1 MHRTLFFFLLL
12 LLAISA
18 TAQELMLQGRVVDDE
33 TGEPLPYASIY
44 VDAGRGTLTNTDG
57 DFHLSVSSQDV
68 LQVSYVGYEKLRI
81 KAGEVTRVVRLK
93 PFKQQLREVVVVPV
107 DEWAIVK
114 QVINNLKKD
123 FSKHKNERQGY
134 FMRTLMKNR
143 KDSYL
148 VESFMAAGSAVN
160 LREEETFSGIYGKNA
175 AGDSSR
181 MGLGFT
187 NIQHITEIAP
197 RTSSCLYWRE
207 AIKPLQS
214 VATAK
219 KYYDVEVETL
229 SGSEEEKLYR
239 IHFRWKKRKK
249 GQNETSDELSMV
261 PGNRRY
267 LTGTAFVD
275 AKTLKL
281 LRFEGEVG
289 NAYLT
294 YNYFIRQANAIKF
307 QIGYDYSHGFAAVNN
322 LAIEG
327 GNDLMQYKVLM
338 FGIGADSLVAAGGGY
353 TDNNI
358 LEAVKNAG
366 YNAALWDKYDIVK
379 RTKEEESVAFGTASD
394 PSDVPT
400 IESGE
405 PLPFIENET
414 ASNGPA
420 DVLENVPAKK
430 VFHFS
435 EAFRPVLERLS
446 AFGNTIP
453 QEKVFVHMDNTSYQ
467 LGDTIWFTAY
477 TRQTNTGRPS
487 DVSGVL
493 YVELYGQEGYMIER
507 KLIQMKGGRGSG
519 FFALTKQIQYAGFYE
534 LRAYTRWQL
543 NWGLFEHKHTDK
555 LYFATKRQEKEYYRD
570 YEKLYS
576 RVFPVYDK
584 PIEPGEFN
592 HDMTLRA
599 MRRLYKSDSERSEIT
614 LSLYPEGG
622 NLVAGQPCRIAFEA
636 AWNNGEWAEGKL
648 IYGNDSAKVQNR
660 GRGLF
665 EITPQ
670 KGMEQDVRFVTEDGQ
685 TAKAKLPKAEQTGV
699 SLHLEQGSDSW
710 VSHIYNSADLPTDS
724 LALSLMHEGR
734 LVDWQL
740 VAELAETER
749 GRLYNINDTLLA
761 EAGVYQLTVFDTQ
774 GRVYADRL
782 FFARGKEG
790 LGPTLNIE
798 GLKDEYQPFEKVELK
813 VTPSRLSQGG
823 EKEVSPRNWRGAV
836 SLSVRD
842 DMRRDFLYDDG
853 NILTEMLLS
862 SEIRGFVPQPGWYFE
877 KDDQEHRQALDL
889 LMMTQGWRRFNWRSM
904 AVKGTWDLVQPA
916 EKAPI
921 LMGSTYMNV
930 RTDDMYNDEVDT
942 EQGNDLYN
950 NTDDDKQSDLNEG
963 KSRKSAEQRER
974 DEREYKRAVNEEEQ
988 DKTDRKELKVH
999 AEFIAVDAETS
1010 FTGEVETTS
1019 GAFRIQL
1026 PPFYG
1031 PSVLFISVADT
1042 TKWKKDKPYTW
1053 IQAEPDDEETDYMYL
1068 PANKKL
1074 RRRIF
1079 VEPADYLGRICWP
1092 YPRFVKPYSFYQNN
1106 LAPDL
1111 SNKDAGNGQWS
1122 KVNGETLMREVTVKS
1137 RRNSLRRFDDTWPIF
1152 SIDALEANNIATD
1165 YGLGFMK
1172 VMVGDY
1178 GVGAPKSKA
1187 LDGEKGGEEPTF
1199 ETRYGY
1205 GRTRRMLMEN
1215 EIPADSI
1222 YARKYLKSGSFVLTT
1237 TETHGGSDEFFQ
1249 LSPGESM
1256 EYRGT
1261 GVWDKYVLYSDYS
1274 PRMEGNKQYYG
1285 ANEPKTKLVMYPFP
1299 DGSRRITYRDRRY
1312 ILEGF
1317 AYPATF
1323 YSPDYSKTE
1332 LPKDGSGK
1340 SDYRRTL
1347 YWNPNLQLD
1356 EKGEANITFYNSS
1369 RQSSLSVEAEGQ
1381 SSDGTLLWGN

>member
-1 MHRTLFFFLLL
+1 MRRTLFSILFLLL
-12 LLAISA
+12 SVSVWG
-18 TAQELMLQGRVVDDE
+18 QELTLQGRVIDAE

-44 VDAGRGTLTNTDG
+44 VDAGRGTLTNTEG
-57 DFHLSVSSQDV
+57 DFRLTVSGQNI
-68 LQVSYVGYEKLRI
+68 LLVSYVGYEKQRV
-81 KAGEVTRVVRLK
+81 KASEVSGTIRLM
-93 PFKQQLREVVVVPV
+93 PFKQQLKEVVVVPI
-107 DEWAIVK
+107 DKWNILK
-114 QVINNLKKD
+114 QVIRNLKKD
-123 FSKHKNERQGY
+123 YSSHKADRQGY
-134 FMRTLMKNR
+134 FMRTLMRNSA
-143 KDSYL
+143 DSYL
-148 VESFMAAGSAVN
+148 IESLMGANSAVN
-160 LREEETFSGIYGKNA
+160 LRDEETFSGIYGKNA
-175 AGDSSR
+175 VGDSSR
-181 MGLGFT
+181 MGLDFT
-187 NIQHITEIAP
+187 NIQHMTEIAP
-197 RTSSCLYWRE
+197 HTISCSYWRE
-207 AIKPLQS
+207 AIKPLGS

-229 SGSEEEKLYR
+229 FGGEGEKLYR
-239 IHFRWKKRKK
+239 IHFQWKKSSKGKK
-249 GQNETSDELSMV
+249 ETGDELSMV

-275 AKTLKL
+275 AGTMRL

-294 YNYFIRQANAIKF
+294 YNFFFRQPNAIKF
-307 QIGYDYSHGFAAVNN
+307 HIGYDYTHNFAAVNN

-327 GNDLMQYKVLM
+327 GNVKMQYRILM
-338 FGIGADSLVAAGGGY
+338 FGIQADSLVTAGGGFV
-353 TDNNI
+353 DNNI
-358 LEAVKNAG
+358 LNAVKNAG
-366 YNAALWDKYDIVK
+366 YDSTLWDKYDIVK
-379 RTKEEESVAFGTASD
+379 RTEEEERVAFGDDFTSALPMPEQNEEPALGIEEKDSLPTKSEKKASHL
-394 PSDVPT
+394 VKRM
-400 IESGE
+400 EGGAFH
-405 PLPFIENET
+405 PLM
-414 ASNGPA
+414 
-420 DVLENVPAKK
+420 
-430 VFHFS
+430 
-435 EAFRPVLERLS
+435 ERLA
-446 AFGNTIP
+446 AFAGTIP

-507 KLIQMKGGRGSG
+507 KLIQMKEGRGSG
-519 FFALTKQIQYAGFYE
+519 FFALTNQIQYAGFYE

-584 PIEPGEFN
+584 PTEAGEFN

-599 MRRLYKSDSERSEIT
+599 MRRLYNTEPDKSELR

-622 NLVAGQPCRIAFEA
+622 NLVEGQPCRIAFEA
-636 AWNNGEWAEGKL
+636 VWNNGEWAEGKL
-648 IYGNDSAKVQNR
+648 IYGSNSAKVQNR

-665 EITPQ
+665 EVIPQ
-670 KGMEQDVRFVTEDGQ
+670 KGIAQEVRFVAKDGQ
-685 TAKAKLPKAEQTGV
+685 TTKAELPKAEQTGV
-699 SLHLEQGSDSW
+699 SLRMKQDENGW
-710 VSHIYNSADLPTDS
+710 SAYFHNTDNLPVDS

-734 LVDWQL
+734 LVDCCAMTEL
-740 VAELAETER
+740 PAE
-749 GRLYNINDTLLA
+749 GKGYLYNINDSLLA

-774 GRVYADRL
+774 GRVFADRL
-782 FFARGKEG
+782 FFARGEEG
-790 LGPTLNIE
+790 LGPTLSIE
-798 GLKDEYQPFEKVELK
+798 GLKEEYRPYEKVELK
-813 VTPSRLSQGG
+813 IKRAETLPIEGKG
-823 EKEVSPRNWRGAV
+823 WRGSL

-889 LMMTQGWRRFNWRSM
+889 LMMTQGWRRFDWRSM
-904 AVKGTWDLVQPA
+904 AVRGTWDLVQPA

-921 LMGSTYMNV
+921 LMGNTFF
-930 RTDDMYNDEVDT
+930 RIDDIYNDEVDI

-950 NTDDDKQSDLNEG
+950 NTEDDKQSDLNEER
-963 KSRKSAEQRER
+963 SSKSAERRAR

-988 DKTDRKELKVH
+988 NKMDRKELKVH
-999 AEFIAVDAETS
+999 AEIVAVDAETS
-1010 FTGEVETTS
+1010 FTGEVKTNS

-1068 PANKKL
+1068 PANRKL
-1074 RRRIF
+1074 RQKIF

-1092 YPRFVKPYSFYQNN
+1092 YPRFVKPYSFYQNH
-1106 LAPDL
+1106 LAPSL
-1111 SNKDAGNGQWS
+1111 SNKETENGQWT
-1122 KVNGETLMREVTVKS
+1122 KVNGETLMREVTVKAK
-1137 RRNSLRRFDDTWPIF
+1137 RNSLRKFDDTWPILA
-1152 SIDALEANNIATD
+1152 IDALEANNIAMD
-1165 YGLGFMK
+1165 YGLGFMQI
-1172 VMVGDY
+1172 MVGDY
-1178 GVGAPKSKA
+1178 GVGAPNNN
-1187 LDGEKGGEEPTF
+1187 GGIRGEPTF

-1205 GRTRRMLMEN
+1205 GRTRRMLMDK

-1222 YARKYLKSGSFVLTT
+1222 YARKYLISGSFEITT
-1237 TETHGGSDEFFQ
+1237 TQTHGGSDEHFY

-1285 ANEPKTKLVMYPFP
+1285 SGEPKTKLVMYPFP

-1317 AYPATF
+1317 AYPAEF
-1323 YSPDYSKTE
+1323 YSPDYSKMELTE
-1332 LPKDGSGK
+1332 GK
-1340 SDYRRTL
+1340 KDYRRTL
-1347 YWNPNLQLD
+1347 YWNPNLKLD
-1356 EKGEANITFYNSS
+1356 ANGEANITFYNNS
-1369 RQSSLSVEAEGQ
+1369 RQSNLSVEAEGQ
-1381 SSDGTLLWGN
+1381 SSDGTLLWSK